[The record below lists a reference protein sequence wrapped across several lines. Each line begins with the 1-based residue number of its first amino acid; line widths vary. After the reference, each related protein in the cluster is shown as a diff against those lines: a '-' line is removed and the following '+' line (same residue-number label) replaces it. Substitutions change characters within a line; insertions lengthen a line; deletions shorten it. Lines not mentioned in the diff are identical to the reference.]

1 MRFSFE
7 QNQTYSIGTLRTFE
21 RDLSAARQADK
32 GLSDEWRI
40 PSRPE
45 TRRWGKIREGTYPI
59 KLLAD
64 HKGYSDDA
72 TFRLKP
78 FGFPAVDAELS
89 AGHDQFALQIT
100 IADPIWASEDAK
112 IQHGGYDNHLL
123 MQALNRQGFVH
134 GSGGFRRDGDK
145 IVCDKPVK
153 DGRDGADACRRGI
166 VAALARKSKPSVQPA
181 TRLLIYTRAHTIQ
194 VLDEGYANV
203 VAEAVREFEASR
215 CGQAIPFAALYFV
228 DEREFVELSI
238 RASCKSSPSNGDG
251 SE

>member
-1 MRFSFE
+1 MRRGILPEDWAGDFAQALASGTVSPGFRSRSIRATLAATYRLGIATASVLYGGLSLPSVLELHAPCVSLLSRIRRTQSARFAPLSVTFS
-7 QNQTYSIGTLRTFE
+7 
-21 RDLSAARQADK
+21 ARQADK

-45 TRRWGKIREGTYPI
+45 TRRWGKIREETYPI

-166 VAALARKSKPSVQPA
+166 VAALARKSKPRRS
-181 TRLLIYTRAHTIQ
+181 
-194 VLDEGYANV
+194 
-203 VAEAVREFEASR
+203 
-215 CGQAIPFAALYFV
+215 IP
-228 DEREFVELSI
+228 
-238 RASCKSSPSNGDG
+238 
-251 SE
+251 